1 MAVGIN
7 LTDGVRVELGEI
19 KEYLLQDLDNT
30 DLTYDIAFDK
40 VNKENMKETIIH
52 IREINTEISINNDI
66 VYYIKCGNTKY
77 SHLDT
82 IKDISEN
89 TMSHIQTIKDK
100 INELF
105 GVSKDYS
112 IKIEKIDTKTLNTI
126 VIVHSQYE
134 KARVHVLRDA
144 FGEVYIN
151 AIMAIQ

>member
-1 MAVGIN
+1 MAIGIN
-7 LTDGVRVELGEI
+7 LTKDVRVEIGEI
-19 KEYLLQDLDNT
+19 KEYLLQDLDNS

-66 VYYIKCGNTKY
+66 IYYIKCGNTEY
-77 SHLDT
+77 SHLDY
-82 IKDISEN
+82 IKNVGEN
-89 TMSHIQTIKDK
+89 TLSHIQNIKEK
-100 INELF
+100 INTLF
-105 GVSKDYS
+105 GIDKNYS

-126 VIVHSQYE
+126 VIVQSQYE

-151 AIMAIQ
+151 AIMTIQ